1 MNRLTELRCAAV
13 FLLATLSAWA
23 AYGAGKSGAG
33 QPAGAESK
41 KAATPAPAAALQKVP
56 PEKLREDFRILPL
69 LFAALPRKPVGDAP
83 GRPSHGKDVTHANLP
98 PGPGRPVRAHGPVHR
113 RV

>member
-33 QPAGAESK
+33 QPAGVESK
-41 KAATPAPAAALQKVP
+41 KAARPAPAAALQKVP
-56 PEKLREDFRILPL
+56 PEKLREDFRILRGALEEGHPYRYTPRAEL
-69 LFAALPRKPVGDAP
+69 DQVVDRAEKALERSMNVYEIYRVAA
-83 GRPSHGKDVTHANLP
+83 
-98 PGPGRPVRAHGPVHR
+98 
-113 RV
+113 